1 MRVLSVGGVL
11 ASLVLVAC
19 GGQPWCD
26 PEAAGPAAGAPGGG
40 GAGGTGGDIVLLQA
54 PQLTVDVTYI
64 KTFSLGWSAVPG
76 ATVYR
81 LIEDIDG
88 PAGPQAGRVIA
99 ELPADR
105 LSFSTEVFLPDRIN
119 ASYQVLACNGTG
131 CTESAPAG
139 IVDIDRGIGFFKASQ
154 VAEDD
159 QFGASLAISGDGQML
174 VVGVPSE
181 NGSNVGI
188 DSAFVEDTEQEGDP
202 SQGAVYVFR
211 RGSSG
216 WVRDAYIKP
225 ATEQNY
231 GEFGFAVALAGD
243 AEQGYTLLVGAPDDR
258 SGGQGVNADPAALP
272 EVISSGAVYAFERA
286 AGGGW
291 SQHGFVK
298 ADAPVQDAGFGHTL
312 SLSQDRQWAAVAQL
326 NSPVGSEILLYQRT
340 ATGWALRQSL
350 QGSNTEFGDN
360 FGAALQLDARGETLV
375 VGAPEE
381 DGASDLAPTSAAS
394 DDDSADA
401 AGAVYV
407 FKRNG
412 VTWEQSTY
420 LKAPVSQALNA
431 FGASVA
437 LSSEG
442 TTLAVGEPGAI
453 VGTTAGAGLVLGRV
467 HLFHLVG
474 STWVRELDFI
484 SPLGLADGAFGTKVA
499 LSTDADG
506 ATLVITDPNENTA
519 GSGLTAAPAPDGL
532 TVSSGSAFVYRREGM
547 GTWSA
552 PVPVKAPNNQPNLRF
567 GASLAL
573 SAHRGTLAVFGR
585 DNSGLTGIG
594 ATPTTDTSVPAS
606 GAVYLY

>member
-11 ASLVLVAC
+11 ACLVLVAC

-40 GAGGTGGDIVLLQA
+40 GAGGTGGDTVLLQA
-54 PQLTVDVTYI
+54 PQLTVDVSYI
-64 KTFSLGWSAVPG
+64 KTFSLAWSAVAG
-76 ATVYR
+76 ATTYR

-99 ELPADR
+99 EVPADQQ
-105 LSFSTEVFLPDRIN
+105 SFSTEVFLPDRMN

-131 CTESAPAG
+131 CTESAPTG
-139 IVDIDRGIGFFKASQ
+139 VVDIDRGIGFFKASQ

-159 QFGASLAISGDGQML
+159 QFGASLAISADGQL
-174 VVGVPSE
+174 FAVGVPGE
-181 NGSNVGI
+181 NGDNAGI
-188 DSAFVEDTEQEGDP
+188 DSVFSEIIGENDP
-202 SQGAVYVFR
+202 RIGAVYVFR
-211 RGSSG
+211 RSDGV

-225 ATEQNY
+225 ATAQTRGY
-231 GEFGFAVALAGD
+231 FGASVALAGD
-243 AEQGYTLLVGAPDDR
+243 AQGYTLLVGAPEDASGTPAVGR
-258 SGGQGVNADPAALP
+258 SGAFYV
-272 EVISSGAVYAFERA
+272 FERA
-286 AGGGW
+286 ANGGW
-291 SQHGFVK
+291 AQDSYFKAATPVAGAEFGFSV
-298 ADAPVQDAGFGHTL
+298 
-312 SLSQDRQWAAVAQL
+312 SLSQDRQWAAVGQ
-326 NSPVGSEILLYQRT
+326 PYGPDGGSVLLYQRT
-340 ATGWALRQSL
+340 PAGWEYREALR
-350 QGSNTEFGDN
+350 GSNTESDDAFGE
-360 FGAALQLDARGETLV
+360 ALQLDATGATLV
-375 VGAPEE
+375 VGAAGE
-381 DGASDLAPTSAAS
+381 DGALVAVPDSPATDDDAAS
-394 DDDSADA
+394 A

-412 VTWEQSTY
+412 VAWEQSTY
-420 LKAPVSQALNA
+420 LKAPVPEELNA

-437 LSSEG
+437 LSSAG
-442 TTLAVGEPGAI
+442 TTMVVGEPGAI

-499 LSTDADG
+499 LATDADG

-547 GTWSA
+547 GAWSA

>member
-11 ASLVLVAC
+11 ACLVLVAC

-40 GAGGTGGDIVLLQA
+40 GAGGTGGDTVLLQA
-54 PQLTVDVTYI
+54 PQLTVDVSYI
-64 KTFSLGWSAVPG
+64 KTFSLAWSAVAG
-76 ATVYR
+76 ATTYR

-99 ELPADR
+99 EVPADQQ
-105 LSFSTEVFLPDRIN
+105 SFSTEVFLSDRIN

-131 CTESAPAG
+131 CTESAPTG
-139 IVDIDRGIGFFKASQ
+139 VVDIDRGIGFFKASQ

-159 QFGASLAISGDGQML
+159 QFGASLAISADGQL
-174 VVGVPSE
+174 FAVGVPGE
-181 NGSNVGI
+181 NGDNAGI
-188 DSAFVEDTEQEGDP
+188 DSVFSEIIGENDP
-202 SQGAVYVFR
+202 RIGAVYVFR
-211 RGSSG
+211 RSDGV
-216 WVRDAYIKP
+216 WVRDVYIKP
-225 ATEQNY
+225 ATAQTRGY
-231 GEFGFAVALAGD
+231 FGASVALAGD
-243 AEQGYTLLVGAPDDR
+243 AQGYTLLVGAPEDANGTPAVGR
-258 SGGQGVNADPAALP
+258 SGAFYV
-272 EVISSGAVYAFERA
+272 FERA
-286 AGGGW
+286 ANGGW
-291 SQHGFVK
+291 AQDSYFKAATPVAGAEFGFSV
-298 ADAPVQDAGFGHTL
+298 
-312 SLSQDRQWAAVAQL
+312 SLSQDRQWAAVGQ
-326 NSPVGSEILLYQRT
+326 PYGPDGGSVLLYQRT
-340 ATGWALRQSL
+340 PAGWEYREALR
-350 QGSNTEFGDN
+350 GSNTESDDAFGE
-360 FGAALQLDARGETLV
+360 ALQLDATGATLV
-375 VGAPEE
+375 VGAAGE
-381 DGASDLAPTSAAS
+381 DGALVAVPDSPATDDDAAS
-394 DDDSADA
+394 A

-412 VTWEQSTY
+412 VAWEQSTY
-420 LKAPVSQALNA
+420 LKAPVPEELNA

-437 LSSEG
+437 LSSAG
-442 TTLAVGEPGAI
+442 TTMVVGEPGAI

-499 LSTDADG
+499 LATDADG

-547 GTWSA
+547 GAWSA